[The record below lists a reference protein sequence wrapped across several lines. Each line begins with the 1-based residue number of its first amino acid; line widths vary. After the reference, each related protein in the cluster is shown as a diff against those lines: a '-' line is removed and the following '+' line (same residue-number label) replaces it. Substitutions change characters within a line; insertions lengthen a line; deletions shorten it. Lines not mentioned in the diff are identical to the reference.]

1 MRYYEDFK
9 INIPHTSECDY
20 EVTKE
25 AIIDFASQWDPMP
38 FHLDEEVAKASPLG
52 KLFASSIHT
61 VAIGVKLAHTM
72 MKEETAMVAGLGW
85 DELRFLVPV
94 CAGDRLRVRSQLI
107 SKRESKSQPDRGI
120 LVALNEVLNQRGEVV
135 ATYRISSMILMR
147 GEG

>member
-1 MRYYEDFK
+1 MRFYEDFE
-9 INIPHTSECDY
+9 IGIPHTSEQFY

-25 AIIDFASQWDPMP
+25 EIMSFAEQWDPMP
-38 FHLDEEVAKASPLG
+38 FHLDEDVAKASPLG

-72 MKEETAMVAGLGW
+72 IEEEAAIVAGLGW

-94 CAGDRLRVRSQLI
+94 CVGDRLRVRSQLI

-120 LVALNEVLNQRGEVV
+120 LVSLNEVFNQRDQVV
-135 ATYRISSMILMR
+135 ASYKMSSMILLR
-147 GEG
+147 GA

>member
-1 MRYYEDFK
+1 MRFYEDFE
-9 INIPHTSECDY
+9 IGIPHTSEQFY

-25 AIIDFASQWDPMP
+25 EIMSFAAQWDPMP
-38 FHLDEEVAKASPLG
+38 FHLDEDVAKASPLG

-72 MKEETAMVAGLGW
+72 IEEEAAIVAGLGW

-94 CAGDRLRVRSQLI
+94 CVGDRLRVRSQLI

-120 LVALNEVLNQRGEVV
+120 LVSLNEVFNQRDQVV
-135 ATYRISSMILMR
+135 ASYKMSSMILLR
-147 GEG
+147 GA

>member
-1 MRYYEDFK
+1 MRFYEDFE
-9 INIPHTSECDY
+9 IGIPHTSEQFY

-25 AIIDFASQWDPMP
+25 EIMSFAEQWDPMP
-38 FHLDEEVAKASPLG
+38 FHLDEDVAKASPLG

-72 MKEETAMVAGLGW
+72 IEEEAAIVAGLGW

-94 CAGDRLRVRSQLI
+94 CVGDRLRVRSQLI

-120 LVALNEVLNQRGEVV
+120 LVSLNEVLNQDNQVV
-135 ATYRISSMILMR
+135 ASYKMSSMILLR
-147 GEG
+147 GA

>member
-9 INIPHTSECDY
+9 VNIPHTSECDY

-72 MKEETAMVAGLGW
+72 MEEEAAIVAGLGW

-94 CAGDRLRVRSQLI
+94 CVGDCLRVRSQLV
-107 SKRESKSQPDRGI
+107 SKRESRSQPDRGI
-120 LVALNEVLNQRGEVV
+120 LVALNEVLNQQGEVV
-135 ATYRISSMILMR
+135 ASYKMTSMVLKR